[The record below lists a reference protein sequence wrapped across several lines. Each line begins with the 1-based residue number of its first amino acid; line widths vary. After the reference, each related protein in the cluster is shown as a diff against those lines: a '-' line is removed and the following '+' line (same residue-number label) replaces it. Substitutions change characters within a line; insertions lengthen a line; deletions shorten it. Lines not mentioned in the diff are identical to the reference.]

1 MAFNVTDSRLTFL
14 DFQRQLDPT
23 GTKLMP
29 VAEVL
34 NQVNAPLQ
42 DGPITKSNADLG
54 HRVTIRTGLPVVSTG
69 KVDKGIAK
77 SKSTTEQRTES
88 MAMFV
93 GRSEIDRRN
102 MDLYGVEKYKL
113 KRASE
118 DITFSE
124 AFSQYVALQ
133 FLYGTIA
140 SDEATFDGIATRMP
154 SLQAPQPGASPQ
166 GAQVWSAGAVSGGDG
181 TSVYIVD
188 WNADRGVHW
197 IYPEESQTGGLQVR
211 NHDNVPVN
219 DADGNSFF
227 ADVSEYI
234 WNIGIAVEDPRR
246 IARLANV
253 DDSDA
258 NLGAANTQGYIVDK
272 LVRILARM
280 PSSDGF
286 NRVMYAHSDILAA
299 FELQI
304 MNKTAP
310 LFLTRAEYLGK
321 PTLMFHGYP
330 LRRIDQASLS
340 EGTVS

>member
-1 MAFNVTDSRLTFL
+1 MAFSVTDTRLTFL
-14 DFQRQLDPT
+14 DIQKQLDPT

-54 HRVTIRTGLPVVSTG
+54 HRVTIRTGLPVVTTG

-77 SKSTTEQRTES
+77 SKSSTQQLQES

-102 MDLYGVEKYKL
+102 MDLYGEQKYKL

-133 FLYGTIA
+133 FLYGTTA
-140 SDEATFDGIATRMP
+140 ADEATFDGIATRMA
-154 SLQAPQPGASPQ
+154 SLQAPMPGASPQ
-166 GAQVWSAGAVSGGDG
+166 GPQVWSSGAVTGGDG
-181 TSVYIVD
+181 TSIFIVD

-197 IYPEESQTGGLQVR
+197 IYPEESTTGGLQVR
-211 NHDNVPVN
+211 NHENVPVN

-246 IARLANV
+246 IARLANI

-258 NLGAANTQGYIVDK
+258 NLGSGNTQGYIVDK
-272 LVRILARM
+272 LVRILSRM
-280 PSSDGF
+280 PSDDGF

-299 FELQI
+299 FWNQI
-304 MNKTAP
+304 QNKTAP
-310 LFLTRAEYLGK
+310 LYLTQGEYLKK
-321 PTLMFHGYP
+321 PSLMFAGIP
-330 LRRIDQASLS
+330 LRRIDQASIS